1 MMIARTALI
10 AALLFAAVPALADA
24 PTCDDLPTQEQID
37 TCVFD
42 QLQASSAELSAT
54 VSKLRAEAKELD
66 KNKTAEDG
74 EGMGEKLN
82 QANLRFNA
90 YLQATCSYLADRHAD
105 NKAAAKK
112 VYSSCNQQMIDQRL
126 ELLTTQTAP

>member
-1 MMIARTALI
+1 MIVRATLI
-10 AALLFAAVPALADA
+10 AALLMVSTPVFADA
-24 PTCDDLPTQEQID
+24 PDCASLATQDEID

-42 QLQASSAELSAT
+42 RLQASSAELSAA
-54 VSKLRAEAKELD
+54 VNKLRDEAKELD

-82 QANLRFNA
+82 RANLSFNA
-90 YLQATCSYLADRHAD
+90 YIQATCSYLADRHAD

-126 ELLTTQTAP
+126 DLLTTQTAP

>member
-1 MMIARTALI
+1 MIVRATLI
-10 AALLFAAVPALADA
+10 AALLMVSTPVFADA
-24 PTCDDLPTQEQID
+24 PDCASLPTQDEID

-42 QLQASSAELSAT
+42 RLQASSAELSAT
-54 VSKLRAEAKELD
+54 VSKLRDEAKELD

-82 QANLRFNA
+82 RANLSFNA
-90 YLQATCSYLADRHAD
+90 YIQATCSYLADRHTEKD
-105 NKAAAKK
+105 VAKK